1 MTRKLLLI
9 VCVACLSLTVQ
20 AQSSE
25 TPSQKY
31 KVSTGTFWQSW
42 FVQADLS
49 LSSFYGDKGNAPAG
63 TVGSGLL
70 EGFRTGMGISLSV
83 GKWFTPGLGLRTRLN
98 GFSGRTVQSE
108 DKSLNSSKYWLLS
121 EQLLFNLSN
130 MFAGYSDTRVW
141 NLIPYAGANL
151 GRNTTHGTYAMGLGL
166 GLLNQWR
173 INQQVSVCIDFSWNI
188 MEPDFD
194 GAGGYLRGHGL
205 HTKDQIASFEVG
217 LSYKLGKVTFN
228 PIPDTNTLNVLY
240 QSQLDA
246 LNAQLADEQ
255 AESARLRAIIASGKQ
270 ESKE

>member
-1 MTRKLLLI
+1 MRKLLLI
-9 VCVACLSLTVQ
+9 ASVACLSLTVQ

-49 LSSFYGDKGNAPAG
+49 LSSFYGDRGNAPA
-63 TVGSGLL
+63 TAVGSGLFK
-70 EGFRTGMGISLSV
+70 GYRTGMGVSLSV
-83 GKWFTPGLGLRTRLN
+83 GKWFTPGLGLRTRMN
-98 GFSGRTVQSE
+98 GFSGRTVVSE
-108 DKSLNSSKYWLLS
+108 DKSVNATKYWMLS

-130 MFAGYSDTRVW
+130 MFAGFSDTRVW
-141 NLIPYAGANL
+141 SLIPYAGANL
-151 GRNTTHGTYAMGLGL
+151 GRNMTHDTYALGLGL
-166 GLLNQWR
+166 GLLNRWR
-173 INQQVSVCIDFSWNI
+173 VTQQVAVCLDCSWNI

-194 GAGGYLRGHGL
+194 GAGGFLCGHGL
-205 HTKDQIASFEVG
+205 RTKDQVVSVEVG
-217 LSYKLGKVTFN
+217 VSYKLGKVTFH

-255 AESARLRAIIASGKQ
+255 AESARLRAIIASQKQ
-270 ESKE
+270 ENKE